1 MNIIETWEA
10 LDRAIAIAAILA
22 EHRGRLDEYR
32 DTYDLEDLARFV
44 ILEPGE
50 TIETL
55 VPPEY
60 VTEHVGFKES
70 VHIYSDDGFGLVV
83 LTQTGE
89 RLAPPNAVAP

>member
-1 MNIIETWEA
+1 MPNIETWEA
-10 LDRAIAIAAILA
+10 LDRTIAVAAVLA
-22 EHRGRLDEYR
+22 EHRARLEEYR
-32 DTYDLEDLARFV
+32 ADYDLEDLARFV

-60 VTEHVGFKES
+60 VIEHIGFKVA

-83 LTQTGE
+83 IALM
-89 RLAPPNAVAP
+89 

>member
-1 MNIIETWEA
+1 MTNIETWEA
-10 LDRAIAIAAILA
+10 LDRAIAIAAVLA
-22 EHRGRLDEYR
+22 EHRARLEDYR

-60 VTEHVGFKES
+60 VTEHVGFTEA

-83 LTQTGE
+83 I
-89 RLAPPNAVAP
+89 APT